1 LKVFGVFLF
10 RNATNSESF
19 SIICYDGRQVFIIE
33 NVAADLPFE

>member
-1 LKVFGVFLF
+1 MV

-33 NVAADLPFE
+33 NMAADLPLE